1 MAPVKMEWETRL
13 GHRFRVRDLHIL
25 STVIK
30 SGGMAKAARQL
41 AMSQPSVSAA
51 IANLE
56 SVLGVRLLDRDTR
69 GIEPTIYAEAILK
82 RSVAI
87 FDELKQTVND
97 VQFLADPSKGEL
109 RIGCPDTSA
118 ATVVPQMIERFSEK
132 YPLAVLHVDNVP
144 TFSDALPVLRS
155 RQYDLVFARLYQPL
169 TSVVDDLNVERLF
182 DDPVVVVAGQQN
194 PLARRR
200 KVDLA
205 DLVDEPWIMAGAHT
219 WIYARVA
226 EAFRERGLGIP
237 KARLVTLSWPL
248 IAHFVFNGRHIMA
261 YPRSVA
267 VRHSLKVLPVNLPI
281 RPWPLSILT
290 LKNRTLSPVAERFM
304 ECAREVAQS
313 RADRPYAGKKS

>member
-1 MAPVKMEWETRL
+1 MASVQMEWETRL
-13 GHRFRVRDLHIL
+13 GHRFRVRDLYIL

-30 SGGMAKAARQL
+30 AGGMAKAARQL

-87 FDELKQTVND
+87 FDELTQTVND
-97 VQFLADPSKGEL
+97 VQFLADPAKGEL
-109 RIGCPDTSA
+109 KIGCPDTSA

-132 YPLAVLHVDNVP
+132 YPLAALHVDNVP

-169 TSVVDDLNVERLF
+169 TSVADDLNVERLF
-182 DDPVVVVAGQQN
+182 DDPVVVVAGKN
-194 PLARRR
+194 SPWARRR
-200 KVDLA
+200 RVDLA
-205 DLVDEPWIMAGAHT
+205 DLVDEPWIMAGTHT

-226 EAFRERGLGIP
+226 EAFRERGLDMP
-237 KARLVTLSWPL
+237 KTRLVTLSWPL
-248 IAHFVFNGRHIMA
+248 ITHFVFNGRHIMA

-290 LKNRTLSPVAERFM
+290 LKNRTLRPVAERFM
-304 ECAREVAQS
+304 ECAREVTKS
-313 RADRPYAGKKS
+313 MVDRQHAGKKP

>member
-1 MAPVKMEWETRL
+1 MASIKMEWETRL
-13 GHRFRVRDLHIL
+13 GRRFRVRDLYIL

-41 AMSQPSVSAA
+41 GMSQPSVSAA

-82 RSVAI
+82 HSVAI

-97 VQFLADPSKGEL
+97 VQFLADPTKGEL
-109 RIGCPDTSA
+109 KIGCSDTSA
-118 ATVVPQMIERFSEK
+118 ATVIPRMIERFSEQ
-132 YPLAVLHVDNVP
+132 YPLAALYVDNVP

-155 RQYDLVFARLYQPL
+155 RQYDLVFARLYEPL
-169 TSVVDDLNVERLF
+169 TSVADDLNVERLF
-182 DDPVVVVAGQQN
+182 DDPVVVVAGRHN
-194 PLARRR
+194 PWARRR

-205 DLVDEPWIMAGAHT
+205 DLVDEPWIMAGTHT
-219 WIYARVA
+219 WIFARVA
-226 EAFRERGLGIP
+226 EAFRERGLGMP
-237 KARLVTLSWPL
+237 KTRLVTLSWPL
-248 IAHFVFNGRHIMA
+248 ISHFVFNGRHIMA

-267 VRHSLKVLPVNLPI
+267 VRHTLKVLPVNLPI

-290 LKNRTLSPVAERFM
+290 LKNRTLSPVAERFI
-304 ECAREVAQS
+304 ECAREVAKS
-313 RADRPYAGKKS
+313 MADRPHAGKKS

>member
-13 GHRFRVRDLHIL
+13 GHRFRVRDLYIL

-56 SVLGVRLLDRDTR
+56 GILGVRLLDRDTR

-82 RSVAI
+82 RSATI

-109 RIGCPDTSA
+109 KIGCPDTSA

-132 YPLAVLHVDNVP
+132 YPFAVLYVDNVP

-169 TSVVDDLNVERLF
+169 TNVADDLNVERLF
-182 DDPVVVVAGQQN
+182 DDPVVVVAGRLS
-194 PLARRR
+194 PFVRRR

-205 DLVDEPWIMAGAHT
+205 DLVDEPWIMAGTHT

-226 EAFRERGLGIP
+226 EAFRERGLAMP
-237 KARLVTLSWPL
+237 KTRLVTLSWPL
-248 IAHFVFNGRHIMA
+248 IDHFVFNGRHIMA

-267 VRHSLKVLPVNLPI
+267 VRHSLKVLPVNLPL

-304 ECAREVAQS
+304 ACAREVAKS
-313 RADRPYAGKKS
+313 MADRPHAGKKP

>member
-13 GHRFRVRDLHIL
+13 GHRFRVRDLYIL

-41 AMSQPSVSAA
+41 GMSQPSVSEA

-56 SVLGVRLLDRDTR
+56 SILGVRLLDRDTR

-97 VQFLADPSKGEL
+97 VQFLADPAKGEL
-109 RIGCPDTSA
+109 KIGCSDTSA
-118 ATVVPQMIERFSEK
+118 ATVVPRMIERFSEK

-144 TFSDALPVLRS
+144 TFSDALPVLRA

-169 TSVVDDLNVERLF
+169 TSVADDLNVERLF
-182 DDPVVVVAGQQN
+182 DDPVVIVAGRHN
-194 PLARRR
+194 SLARRR

-205 DLVDEPWIMAGAHT
+205 DLVDEPWIMAGTHT

-226 EAFRERGLGIP
+226 EAFRQRGLGMP
-237 KARLVTLSWPL
+237 KTRLVTLSWPL
-248 IAHFVFNGRHIMA
+248 IAHFVFNGRYIMA

-290 LKNRTLSPVAERFM
+290 LKNRTLSPVAERFIG
-304 ECAREVAQS
+304 CAREVVKS
-313 RADRPYAGKKS
+313 MADRPHAGKK

>member
-1 MAPVKMEWETRL
+1 MASVKMEWETRL
-13 GHRFRVRDLHIL
+13 GHRFKVRDLYIL

-56 SVLGVRLLDRDTR
+56 SILGVRLLDRDTK
-69 GIEPTIYAEAILK
+69 GVAPTIYADAIVK
-82 RSVAI
+82 RGVAI
-87 FDELKQTVND
+87 FDELKQAVND
-97 VQFLADPSKGEL
+97 VQFLADPTKGEL
-109 RIGCPDTSA
+109 KIGCPDTSA
-118 ATVVPQMIERFSEK
+118 ATVVPRMIERFSEK

-155 RQYDLVFARLYQPL
+155 RQYDLVFARLYEPL
-169 TSVVDDLNVERLF
+169 TSVADDLNVERLF
-182 DDPVVVVAGQQN
+182 DDPVVVVAGKHS
-194 PLARRR
+194 PWARRR

-205 DLVDEPWIMAGAHT
+205 DLVDEPWIMAGTHT

-226 EAFRERGLGIP
+226 EAFRERGLGMP
-237 KARLVTLSWPL
+237 KTRLVTLSWPL
-248 IAHFVFNGRHIMA
+248 IDHFVFNGRHIMA

-267 VRHSLKVLPVNLPI
+267 VRHSLKVLPVNLPV

-304 ECAREVAQS
+304 ECAREVTRS
-313 RADRPYAGKKS
+313 MADKPHAGRKP

>member
-1 MAPVKMEWETRL
+1 MTPVKMEWETRL
-13 GHRFRVRDLHIL
+13 GHRFRVRDVHIL
-25 STVIK
+25 ATVIK

-56 SVLGVRLLDRDTR
+56 GVLGVRLLDRNTK

-132 YPLAVLHVDNVP
+132 YPLAVLYVDNVP

-182 DDPVVVVAGQQN
+182 DDPVVVVAGKHS
-194 PLARRR
+194 PWARRR

-205 DLVDEPWIMAGAHT
+205 ELVDEPWIMAGAHT

-226 EAFRERGLGIP
+226 EAFRERGLGMP

-261 YPRSVA
+261 YPKSVA
-267 VRHSLKVLPVNLPI
+267 VRHSLKVLPVDLPI

-290 LKNRTLSPVAERFM
+290 LKNRTLSPVAKRFM
-304 ECAREVAQS
+304 ECAREVAKS
-313 RADRPYAGKKS
+313 RADRPHVGKKS

>member
-1 MAPVKMEWETRL
+1 MEWETRL
-13 GHRFRVRDLHIL
+13 GHRFKVRDLYIL

-56 SVLGVRLLDRDTR
+56 SILGVRLLDRDTK
-69 GIEPTIYAEAILK
+69 GVAPTIYADAIVK
-82 RSVAI
+82 RGVAI
-87 FDELKQTVND
+87 FDELKQAVND
-97 VQFLADPSKGEL
+97 VQFLADPTKGEL
-109 RIGCPDTSA
+109 KIGCPDTSA
-118 ATVVPQMIERFSEK
+118 ATVVPRMIERFSEK

-155 RQYDLVFARLYQPL
+155 RQYDLVFARLYEPL
-169 TSVVDDLNVERLF
+169 TSVADDLNVERLF
-182 DDPVVVVAGQQN
+182 DDPVVVVAGKHS
-194 PLARRR
+194 PWARRR

-205 DLVDEPWIMAGAHT
+205 DLVDEPWIMAGTHT

-226 EAFRERGLGIP
+226 EAFRERGLGMP
-237 KARLVTLSWPL
+237 KTRLVTLSWPL
-248 IAHFVFNGRHIMA
+248 IDHFVFNGRHIMA

-267 VRHSLKVLPVNLPI
+267 VRHSLKVLPVNLPV

-304 ECAREVAQS
+304 ECAREVTRS
-313 RADRPYAGKKS
+313 MADKPHAGRKP

>member
-1 MAPVKMEWETRL
+1 MEWETRL
-13 GHRFRVRDLHIL
+13 GHRFKVRDLYIL

-56 SVLGVRLLDRDTR
+56 SILGVRLLDRDTR
-69 GIEPTIYAEAILK
+69 GVEPTIFAEAILK

-87 FDELKQTVND
+87 FDELKQTVAD

-109 RIGCPDTSA
+109 KIGCPDTSA

-132 YPLAVLHVDNVP
+132 YPLAALYVDNVP

-169 TSVVDDLNVERLF
+169 TSVADDLNVERLF
-182 DDPVVVVAGQQN
+182 DDPVVVVAGKHN
-194 PLARRR
+194 PWARRR

-205 DLVDEPWIMAGAHT
+205 DLVDEPWIMAGTHT

-226 EAFRERGLGIP
+226 EAFRERELAMP
-237 KARLVTLSWPL
+237 KTRLVTLSWPL

-261 YPRSVA
+261 YPKSVA
-267 VRHSLKVLPVNLPI
+267 VRYSLKVPQIKCLHSITSSARTSTAGGRAKPI
-281 RPWPLSILT
+281 SLAVFKLMTNS
-290 LKNRTLSPVAERFM
+290 NFVG
-304 ECAREVAQS
+304 C
-313 RADRPYAGKKS
+313 

>member
-1 MAPVKMEWETRL
+1 MAPVRMEWETRL
-13 GHRFRVRDLHIL
+13 GHRFRVRDLYIL
-25 STVIK
+25 STVMK

-41 AMSQPSVSAA
+41 AMSQPSVSEA

-69 GIEPTIYAEAILK
+69 GIAPTIYAEAILK

-87 FDELKQTVND
+87 FDELQQTVND

-109 RIGCPDTSA
+109 KIGCSDTSA
-118 ATVVPQMIERFSEK
+118 ATVLPQMVERFSEK
-132 YPLAVLHVDNVP
+132 YPLAVLYVGNVP
-144 TFSDALPVLRS
+144 TFSDALPVLRG

-169 TSVVDDLNVERLF
+169 TSAVDDLNVERLF
-182 DDPVVVVAGQQN
+182 DDPVVVVAGKNN
-194 PLARRR
+194 PWARRR

-205 DLVDEPWIMAGAHT
+205 DLVDEPWIMPGIHT
-219 WIYARVA
+219 WIHARVA
-226 EAFRERGLGIP
+226 EAFRERGLAMP

-290 LKNRTLSPVAERFM
+290 LKNRTLSPVAERFIG
-304 ECAREVAQS
+304 CAREVAKS
-313 RADRPYAGKKS
+313 MTDRPQAGKKL

>member
-1 MAPVKMEWETRL
+1 MAPIKMEWETRL
-13 GHRFRVRDLHIL
+13 GHRFRVRDLYIL

-109 RIGCPDTSA
+109 KIGCSDTSA

-132 YPLAVLHVDNVP
+132 YPRAVLYVDNVP
-144 TFSDALPVLRS
+144 TFADALPVLRS

-169 TSVVDDLNVERLF
+169 TSVADDLNVERLF
-182 DDPVVVVAGQQN
+182 DDPVVVVAGRHN
-194 PLARRR
+194 PWARRR

-205 DLVDEPWIMAGAHT
+205 DLVDEPWIMAALIPG
-219 WIYARVA
+219 
-226 EAFRERGLGIP
+226 FMRG
-237 KARLVTLSWPL
+237 SWRPFANVVL
-248 IAHFVFNGRHIMA
+248 ACRRHA
-261 YPRSVA
+261 WSHCPG
-267 VRHSLKVLPVNLPI
+267 P
-281 RPWPLSILT
+281 
-290 LKNRTLSPVAERFM
+290 
-304 ECAREVAQS
+304 
-313 RADRPYAGKKS
+313 D

>member
-1 MAPVKMEWETRL
+1 MPPVKMEWETRL
-13 GHRFRVRDLHIL
+13 GHRFKVRDLYIL
-25 STVIK
+25 STVTK

-41 AMSQPSVSAA
+41 GMSQPSVSEA

-56 SVLGVRLLDRDTR
+56 SILGVRLLDRGAK

-87 FDELKQTVND
+87 FDELKQAVND
-97 VQFLADPSKGEL
+97 VHFLADPAKGEL
-109 RIGCPDTSA
+109 KIGCSDTTA
-118 ATVVPQMIERFSEK
+118 ATVLPRMIERFSEK
-132 YPLAVLHVDNVP
+132 YPLAALSVGNVP
-144 TFSDALPVLRS
+144 TFSDALPVLRG

-182 DDPVVVVAGQQN
+182 DDPVVVVAGKHN

-205 DLVDEPWIMAGAHT
+205 DLVDEPWIMPGTHT
-219 WIYARVA
+219 WIHARIA
-226 EAFRERGLGIP
+226 EAFRERGLAMP
-237 KARLVTLSWPL
+237 TTRLVTLSWPL

-267 VRHSLKVLPVNLPI
+267 VRYSLKVLPVNLPI

-304 ECAREVAQS
+304 GCAREVA
-313 RADRPYAGKKS
+313 RPMADRQNAGKTS

>member
-1 MAPVKMEWETRL
+1 MPAVKMEWETRL
-13 GHRFRVRDLHIL
+13 GHRFKVRDLYIL
-25 STVIK
+25 SMVAK

-41 AMSQPSVSAA
+41 ALSQPSVSAA

-56 SVLGVRLLDRDTR
+56 SILGVRLLDRGTR

-87 FDELKQTVND
+87 FDELKQAVND
-97 VQFLADPSKGEL
+97 VQFLADPAKGEL
-109 RIGCPDTSA
+109 KIGCSDTTA
-118 ATVVPQMIERFSEK
+118 ATVLPQMIERFSEK
-132 YPLAVLHVDNVP
+132 YPLAALYVDNVP
-144 TFSDALPVLRS
+144 TFSDALPVLRG

-182 DDPVVVVAGQQN
+182 DDPVVIVAGKHN
-194 PLARRR
+194 PWARRR

-205 DLVDEPWIMAGAHT
+205 DLVDESWIMPGTHT
-219 WIYARVA
+219 WIHARVA
-226 EAFRERGLGIP
+226 EAFRERGLAMP
-237 KARLVTLSWPL
+237 KTRLVTLSWPL

-267 VRHSLKVLPVNLPI
+267 VRHSLKVLSVNLPI

-304 ECAREVAQS
+304 GCAREVAKLMTDKPQ
-313 RADRPYAGKKS
+313 AGKKL

>member
-1 MAPVKMEWETRL
+1 MSSVKMEWESRL
-13 GHRFRVRDLHIL
+13 GRRFRVRDLHIL

-30 SGGMAKAARQL
+30 AGGMAKAARQL

-56 SVLGVRLLDRDTR
+56 GILGVRLLDRDTR

-97 VQFLADPSKGEL
+97 VQFLADPAKGEL
-109 RIGCPDTSA
+109 KIGCPDTSA
-118 ATVVPQMIERFSEK
+118 ATVVPQMIERFAEQ
-132 YPLAVLHVDNVP
+132 YPLAVLYVDSVP

-155 RQYDLVFARLYQPL
+155 RQCDLVFARLYQPL
-169 TSVVDDLNVERLF
+169 TSVADDLNVERLF
-182 DDPVVVVAGQQN
+182 DDPVVVVAGRHS
-194 PLARRR
+194 PWARRR

-205 DLVDEPWIMAGAHT
+205 DLVDEPWIMAGSHT
-219 WIYARVA
+219 WIHARVA
-226 EAFRERGLGIP
+226 EAFRERGLGMP

-267 VRHSLKVLPVNLPI
+267 VRHSLKVLPVNLPV
-281 RPWPLSILT
+281 RPWPLAILT

-304 ECAREVAQS
+304 VCAREVAKS
-313 RADRPYAGKKS
+313 MADRPHAGKKR

>member
-1 MAPVKMEWETRL
+1 MAPVKMEWETSL
-13 GHRFRVRDLHIL
+13 GRRFRVRDLYIL
-25 STVIK
+25 SMVMK

-56 SVLGVRLLDRDTR
+56 GILGVRLLDRDTR

-97 VQFLADPSKGEL
+97 VQFLADPTKGEL
-109 RIGCPDTSA
+109 KIGCPDTSA

-132 YPLAVLHVDNVP
+132 YPLAVLYVDNVP

-169 TSVVDDLNVERLF
+169 TSVADDLNVERLF
-182 DDPVVVVAGQQN
+182 DDPVVFVAGRHSSF
-194 PLARRR
+194 ARRR

-205 DLVDEPWIMAGAHT
+205 DLVDEPWIMAGTHT

-226 EAFRERGLGIP
+226 EAFQERGLGMP
-237 KARLVTLSWPL
+237 KTRLVTLSWPL
-248 IAHFVFNGRHIMA
+248 ITHFVFNGRHIMA
-261 YPRSVA
+261 YPRSVT

-304 ECAREVAQS
+304 ECAREVAKS
-313 RADRPYAGKKS
+313 RADRPHAGKKS

>member
-1 MAPVKMEWETRL
+1 MSAVKMEWETRL
-13 GHRFRVRDLHIL
+13 GHRFKVRDLYIL
-25 STVIK
+25 STVTK

-56 SVLGVRLLDRDTR
+56 SILGVRLLDRGTR

-87 FDELKQTVND
+87 FDELNQAVND
-97 VQFLADPSKGEL
+97 VQFLADPAKGEL
-109 RIGCPDTSA
+109 KIGCSDTTA
-118 ATVVPQMIERFSEK
+118 ATVLPQMIERFSEK
-132 YPLAVLHVDNVP
+132 YPLAALYVDNVP
-144 TFSDALPVLRS
+144 TFSDALPVLRA

-182 DDPVVVVAGQQN
+182 DDPVVVVAGKHN

-205 DLVDEPWIMAGAHT
+205 DLVDEPWIMPGTHT
-219 WIYARVA
+219 WIHARIA
-226 EAFRERGLGIP
+226 EAFRERGLAMP
-237 KARLVTLSWPL
+237 KTRLVTLSWPL

-267 VRHSLKVLPVNLPI
+267 VRHSLKVLPVSLPI

-290 LKNRTLSPVAERFM
+290 LKNRTLSPVAERFIG
-304 ECAREVAQS
+304 CAREVAKS
-313 RADRPYAGKKS
+313 MADKPQAGKKL

>member
-1 MAPVKMEWETRL
+1 MPPIKMEWETRL
-13 GHRFRVRDLHIL
+13 GHRFRVRDLYIL

-30 SGGMAKAARQL
+30 AGGMAKAARQL
-41 AMSQPSVSAA
+41 AMSQPSVSAV

-97 VQFLADPSKGEL
+97 VQFLADPAKGEL
-109 RIGCPDTSA
+109 KIGCPDTSA

-132 YPLAVLHVDNVP
+132 YPLAVLYVDNVP

-182 DDPVVVVAGQQN
+182 DDPVVVVAGKHS
-194 PLARRR
+194 PWARRR
-200 KVDLA
+200 KVRLGRPGRRALDHGRHSYL
-205 DLVDEPWIMAGAHT
+205 DSRAG
-219 WIYARVA
+219 R
-226 EAFRERGLGIP
+226 RGLSR
-237 KARLVTLSWPL
+237 AWTWHAEDTLSDTFL
-248 IAHFVFNGRHIMA
+248 ASH
-261 YPRSVA
+261 
-267 VRHSLKVLPVNLPI
+267 
-281 RPWPLSILT
+281 
-290 LKNRTLSPVAERFM
+290 
-304 ECAREVAQS
+304 
-313 RADRPYAGKKS
+313 